1 MRTLILLTSL
11 LFALPSFANWTLVN
25 EKSQFNFV
33 TTKANSVTEINQ
45 FTRLQGTISPQGK
58 VTLAIDLMSGE
69 TNVPTRNDRLKQFLF
84 QTDLFPKAIFTSN
97 IDVKTINSLKAG
109 ESTRIILTGE
119 IGLHGF
125 KEPVKTE
132 VQVTKLNTG
141 GVQVSSLKPIVI
153 QAKDFDLVKGIEKLQ
168 ALANLPSISNAVP
181 ITFSLYFTK

>member
-25 EKSQFNFV
+25 DKSQFNFV
-33 TTKANSVTEINQ
+33 TTKANSVT
-45 FTRLQGTISPQGK
+45 QGK